1 MIEKLRIVSIG
12 EMVVS
17 ADPNDVLVVF
27 GLGSCVVVCLYDPVV
42 RVGSML
48 HALLPNRPD
57 SNNVNGRPTKYVDEG
72 VPLLIDS
79 LVALGAKPAQLRAY
93 LCGGAQM
100 IIKPGYNDSINVGE
114 RNLAAAEAAMQAAGL
129 KIQARATGG
138 HTGRTVKLYVAKG
151 QVTVKMLN
159 QEEQTLV

>member
-1 MIEKLRIVSIG
+1 
-12 EMVVS
+12 MVVS

-79 LVALGAKPAQLRAY
+79 LVALGAKPARLRAY

-100 IIKPGYNDSINVGE
+100 IIKPGYNDSRVIHDNHIPFGTSDKS
-114 RNLAAAEAAMQAAGL
+114 N
-129 KIQARATGG
+129 ARRLRSIKRQITSKKPIL
-138 HTGRTVKLYVAKG
+138 HR
-151 QVTVKMLN
+151 
-159 QEEQTLV
+159 